1 MPIFSISSKSSS
13 FDKPHTRCGWL
24 VLAAQV
30 IGTGPKFN
38 IEVRTRCVFFLAIS
52 HFVSYFCNPNYI
64 PMESLPALFSDLALI
79 LVTAGITTVIFKW
92 LKQPVVLGYI
102 IAGFLIGPNFEW
114 FPVINDHT
122 SVETWSEIGMVFM
135 LFGIGL
141 EFSFKK
147 LKKVGGTVGVTAL
160 TELVT
165 MCLVG
170 FMLGKMLGWSQM
182 DSIFLGAMLSISSTT
197 IIAKAFDDMKLHRE
211 KFSGN
216 VIGELVVEDLEAVLL
231 MVILSTLAVSKSF
244 DGMQLVSSML
254 KLGFFLLI
262 WFLGG
267 IFIVPTVLRWAR
279 KFMTEE
285 TLTVFSVGL
294 CFMMV
299 VLANLAGFSSAL
311 GAFIMG
317 SILAETLEAEMIHK
331 VTTPIKNLFGAVF
344 FVSVGMMVDPQILV
358 DYWWQILV
366 VTIVLLI
373 FKPLSNVAGRLIAG
387 LGLKQSIQGG
397 FCFCQIGEFSFIIA
411 TLGLSYG
418 VIDEFLYPI
427 IVSVSIITT
436 FITPYAIKAAVPTY
450 NWVSTHL
457 SENWLNHFENSD
469 RGIKVKSGEKVSMA
483 SFIGRQLKHIII
495 YVSIVIALL
504 FVCFW
509 IGSSVTAHVPSLWGD
524 AISVAITMALVS
536 PFLWAIGF
544 RHTLVST
551 THKLMEDSV
560 FNKTLILTIF
570 VLRFI
575 IVWLVAASVL
585 RHFFDAEFWSHL
597 GVGSPYYRWI
607 NVGMALGYTF
617 LLRVMS
623 PAMKFYKRIED
634 NFLDNLNKR
643 QSSQVFAIPEIL
655 QENCHLQKMTLSPDS
670 PYSGK
675 LIKETDFRD
684 NYNVSVVSVERGKQL
699 VELPKSDF
707 QLFPFDKITFVGHE
721 DHLRLLVPKV
731 ELFDDQLI
739 QEHEESEVDLYKV
752 EVRPV
757 SPYVGVTLMDSGL
770 AEDFNAMIIAI
781 ERDGHFILNPSARI
795 SFQPADLVWFVAQKD
810 KAEILMNYNP
820 DAVPN
825 MN

>member
-1 MPIFSISSKSSS
+1 
-13 FDKPHTRCGWL
+13 
-24 VLAAQV
+24 
-30 IGTGPKFN
+30 
-38 IEVRTRCVFFLAIS
+38 
-52 HFVSYFCNPNYI
+52 
-64 PMESLPALFSDLALI
+64 MESLPALFSDLALI

-114 FPVINDHT
+114 FPVVNDHT

-147 LKKVGGTVGVTAL
+147 LKKVGGTVGITAL

-165 MCLVG
+165 MCVVG
-170 FMLGKMLGWSQM
+170 FSLGKLLGWSQM

-231 MVILSTLAVSKSF
+231 MVILSTLAVSKTF
-244 DGMQLVSSML
+244 DGMQLVTSML

-262 WFLGG
+262 WFIGG
-267 IFIVPTVLRWAR
+267 IFLVPTVLRWAR

-294 CFMMV
+294 CFLMV

-358 DYWWQILV
+358 NYWWQILV
-366 VTIVLLI
+366 VTLVLVI
-373 FKPLSNVAGRLIAG
+373 FKPLSNVGGRLLAG

-411 TLGLSYG
+411 SLGLSYG

-436 FITPYAIKAAVPTY
+436 FLTPYFIKAANPTY
-450 NWVSTHL
+450 RWVSTHV
-457 SENWLNHFENSD
+457 SDKWLNHLENSD
-469 RGIKVKSGEKVSMA
+469 RGIKVKSGKKVSMA
-483 SFIGRQLKHIII
+483 SFIGRQFKYIVI
-495 YVSIVIALL
+495 YIAIVIALI
-504 FVCFW
+504 FICFW
-509 IGSSVTAHVPSLWGD
+509 VGSLVMIYVPGLWGN
-524 AISVAITMALVS
+524 AIAAAITLALLS

-544 RHTLVST
+544 RHTLVGT
-551 THKLMEDSV
+551 THKLMEQSR
-560 FNKTLILTIF
+560 FNKTAILLIFI
-570 VLRFI
+570 LRFF
-575 IVWLVAASVL
+575 IVWVVSTSVL
-585 RHFFDAEFWSHL
+585 RHFFNEAFWLHL
-597 GVGSPYYRWI
+597 GIGAPYFRLLNI
-607 NVGMALGYTF
+607 AMALGFTIV
-617 LLRVMS
+617 LRVLS
-623 PAMKFYKRIED
+623 PAMKFYKRIEN

-643 QSSQVFAIPEIL
+643 QQVQVFEIPEIL

-670 PYSGK
+670 PYAGR
-675 LIKETDFRD
+675 LVRETDFRD

-699 VELPKSDF
+699 FELPKSDF

-721 DHLRLLVPKV
+721 DHLRLLLPRV
-731 ELFDDQLI
+731 ELFDERLI

-752 EVRPV
+752 EVEPD
-757 SPYVGVTLMDSGL
+757 SPIIGIALMDSGL
-770 AEDFNAMIIAI
+770 ADKYDAMVIAI
-781 ERDGHFILNPSARI
+781 EREGHFILNPSARI
-795 SFQPADLVWFVAQKD
+795 TFQPADLVWFVAQKE
-810 KAEILMNYNP
+810 KAEFLMKVKAA
-820 DAVPN
+820 DLKTEFQTE
-825 MN
+825 

>member
-1 MPIFSISSKSSS
+1 MS
-13 FDKPHTRCGWL
+13 
-24 VLAAQV
+24 
-30 IGTGPKFN
+30 
-38 IEVRTRCVFFLAIS
+38 E
-52 HFVSYFCNPNYI
+52 
-64 PMESLPALFSDLALI
+64 LPALFSDLALI
-79 LVTAGITTVIFKW
+79 LVTAGVTTVIFKW

-114 FPVINDHT
+114 FPVVNDHT

-147 LKKVGGTVGVTAL
+147 LKKVGGTVGITAL

-165 MCLVG
+165 MCVVG
-170 FMLGKMLGWSQM
+170 FSLGKLLGWSQM

-231 MVILSTLAVSKSF
+231 MVILSTLAVSKTF
-244 DGMQLVSSML
+244 DGMQLVTSML

-262 WFLGG
+262 WFIGG
-267 IFIVPTVLRWAR
+267 IFLVPTVLRWAR

-294 CFMMV
+294 CFLMV

-317 SILAETLEAEMIHK
+317 SIVAETLEAEMIHK

-358 DYWWQILV
+358 HYWWQILI
-366 VTIVLLI
+366 VTLVLVI
-373 FKPLSNVAGRLIAG
+373 FKPLSNVGGRLLAG

-411 TLGLSYG
+411 SLGLSYG

-436 FITPYAIKAAVPTY
+436 FLTPYFIKAANPTY
-450 NWVSTHL
+450 RWVSTHM
-457 SENWLNHFENSD
+457 SDKWLNHLENSD
-469 RGIKVKSGEKVSMA
+469 RGIKVKSGKKVSMA
-483 SFIGRQLKHIII
+483 SFIGRQFKYIVI
-495 YVSIVIALL
+495 YIAIVIALI
-504 FVCFW
+504 FICFW
-509 IGSSVTAHVPSLWGD
+509 AGSLVMIYVPGLWGN
-524 AISVAITMALVS
+524 AIAAAITLALLS

-544 RHTLVST
+544 RHTLVGT
-551 THKLMEDSV
+551 THKLMEQSR
-560 FNKTLILTIF
+560 FNKTTILLIFI
-570 VLRFI
+570 LRFF
-575 IVWLVAASVL
+575 IVWVVSTSVL
-585 RHFFDAEFWSHL
+585 RHFFNEAFWLHL
-597 GVGSPYYRWI
+597 GIRAPYFRLLNI
-607 NVGMALGYTF
+607 AMALGFTIM
-617 LLRVMS
+617 LRVLS
-623 PAMKFYKRIED
+623 PAMKFYKRIEN

-643 QSSQVFAIPEIL
+643 QQVQVFEIPEIL

-670 PYSGK
+670 PYAGR

-699 VELPKSDF
+699 FELPKSDF

-721 DHLRLLVPKV
+721 DHLRLLLPRV
-731 ELFDDQLI
+731 ELFNERLI
-739 QEHEESEVDLYKV
+739 QAHEESEVDLYKV
-752 EVRPV
+752 EVEPDSPIIGV
-757 SPYVGVTLMDSGL
+757 SLMDSGL
-770 AEDFNAMIIAI
+770 SDKYNAMVIAI
-781 ERDGHFILNPSARI
+781 EREGHFILNPSARI
-795 SFQPADLVWFVAQKD
+795 TFQPADLVWFVAQKE
-810 KAEILMNYNP
+810 KAEFLMKVKAS
-820 DAVPN
+820 DLKTEFQTE
-825 MN
+825 

>member
-1 MPIFSISSKSSS
+1 
-13 FDKPHTRCGWL
+13 
-24 VLAAQV
+24 
-30 IGTGPKFN
+30 
-38 IEVRTRCVFFLAIS
+38 
-52 HFVSYFCNPNYI
+52 
-64 PMESLPALFSDLALI
+64 MESLPALFSDLALI

-114 FPVINDHT
+114 FPVVNDHT

-147 LKKVGGTVGVTAL
+147 LKKVGGTVGITAL

-165 MCLVG
+165 MCVVG
-170 FMLGKMLGWSQM
+170 FSLGKLLGWSQM

-231 MVILSTLAVSKSF
+231 MVILSTLAVSKTF
-244 DGMQLVSSML
+244 DGMQLVTSML

-262 WFLGG
+262 WFIGG
-267 IFIVPTVLRWAR
+267 IFLVPTVLRWAR

-294 CFMMV
+294 CFLMV

-344 FVSVGMMVDPQILV
+344 FVSVGMMVDPQVLV
-358 DYWWQILV
+358 NYWWQILV
-366 VTIVLLI
+366 VTLVLIL
-373 FKPLSNVAGRLIAG
+373 FKPLSNVGGRLLAG

-411 TLGLSYG
+411 SLGLSYG

-436 FITPYAIKAAVPTY
+436 FLTPYFIKAANPTY
-450 NWVSTHL
+450 RWVSTHV
-457 SENWLNHFENSD
+457 SDKWLNHLENSD
-469 RGIKVKSGEKVSMA
+469 RGIKVKSGKKVSMA
-483 SFIGRQLKHIII
+483 SFIGRQFKYIVI
-495 YVSIVIALL
+495 YIAIVIALI
-504 FVCFW
+504 FICFW
-509 IGSSVTAHVPSLWGD
+509 VGSLVMIYVPGLWGN
-524 AISVAITMALVS
+524 AIAAAITLALLS

-544 RHTLVST
+544 RHTLVGT
-551 THKLMEDSV
+551 THKLMEQSR
-560 FNKTLILTIF
+560 FNKTAILLIFI
-570 VLRFI
+570 LRFF
-575 IVWLVAASVL
+575 IVWVVSTSVL
-585 RHFFDAEFWSHL
+585 RHFFNEAFWLHL
-597 GVGSPYYRWI
+597 GVGAPYFRLLNI
-607 NVGMALGYTF
+607 AMALGFTIV
-617 LLRVMS
+617 LRVLS
-623 PAMKFYKRIED
+623 PAMKFYKRIEY

-643 QSSQVFAIPEIL
+643 QQVQVFEIPEIL

-670 PYSGK
+670 PYSGQ

-699 VELPKSDF
+699 FELPKSDF

-721 DHLRLLVPKV
+721 DHLRLLLPRV
-731 ELFDDQLI
+731 ELFDERLI

-752 EVRPV
+752 EVEHD
-757 SPYVGVTLMDSGL
+757 SPIIGIALMDSGL
-770 AEDFNAMIIAI
+770 SDKYDAMVIAI
-781 ERDGHFILNPSARI
+781 EREGHFILNPSARI
-795 SFQPADLVWFVAQKD
+795 TFQPADLVWFVAQKE
-810 KAEILMNYNP
+810 KAEFLMKVKAA
-820 DAVPN
+820 DLKTEFQTE
-825 MN
+825 

>member
-1 MPIFSISSKSSS
+1 MYLCAKHFS
-13 FDKPHTRCGWL
+13 
-24 VLAAQV
+24 
-30 IGTGPKFN
+30 
-38 IEVRTRCVFFLAIS
+38 
-52 HFVSYFCNPNYI
+52 
-64 PMESLPALFSDLALI
+64 MESLPALFSDLALI

-147 LKKVGGTVGVTAL
+147 LKKVGGTVGITAL

-170 FMLGKMLGWSQM
+170 FLLGKLLGWSQM
-182 DSIFLGAMLSISSTT
+182 DCIFLGAMLSISSTT
-197 IIAKAFDDMKLHRE
+197 IIAKAFDDMKLNRE

-231 MVILSTLAVSKSF
+231 MVILSTLAVSKTF
-244 DGMQLVSSML
+244 DGMQLVTSML

-262 WFLGG
+262 WFVGG
-267 IFIVPTVLRWAR
+267 IFIVPTVLRWSR
-279 KFMTEE
+279 KFMSEE
-285 TLTVFSVGL
+285 TLTVFAVGL

-299 VLANLAGFSSAL
+299 VLANVAGFSSAL

-331 VTTPIKNLFGAVF
+331 LTTPIKNLFGAIF
-344 FVSVGMMVDPQILV
+344 FVSVGMLVDPKILV

-366 VTIVLLI
+366 VTMVLLL
-373 FKPLSNVAGRLIAG
+373 FKPLSNVIGRLLAG

-411 TLGLSYG
+411 SLGLSYG

-436 FITPYAIKAAVPTY
+436 FITPYAIKASLPTY
-450 NWVSTHL
+450 RWLNGHFP
-457 SENWLNHFENSD
+457 EKWLNHLESND
-469 RGIKVKSGEKVSMA
+469 RGIKVKSGKKVSMA
-483 SFIGRQLKHIII
+483 SFVGRQVKHIII
-495 YVSIVIALL
+495 NVAIVIAVL
-504 FVCFW
+504 FICFW
-509 IGSSVTAHVPSLWGD
+509 IGSEVVMKYVHGIGGI
-524 AISVAITMALVS
+524 AISAAITLVLVS

-544 RHTLVST
+544 RHTLVKT
-551 THKLMEDSV
+551 THKLMEYSR
-560 FNKTLILTIF
+560 FNKTLILIIF
-570 VLRFI
+570 ILRFV
-575 IVWLVAASVL
+575 IVWVGATAIM
-585 RHFFDAEFWSHL
+585 RHFFNAAFWSHL
-597 GVGSPYYRWI
+597 GIGSPYFRFI
-607 NVGMALGYTF
+607 NVAMALVYTF

-634 NFLDNLNKR
+634 NFQGNLNKR
-643 QSSQVFAIPEIL
+643 QSTQVFAIPEIL

-670 PYSGK
+670 EYSGK

-699 VELPKSDF
+699 FELPKSDF
-707 QLFPFDKITFVGHE
+707 QLYPFDKITFVGHE
-721 DHLRLLVPKV
+721 DHLRLLVGKV
-731 ELFDDQLI
+731 EVFDDTLI
-739 QEHEESEVDLYKV
+739 QEHEESEVDLFNV
-752 EVRPV
+752 QVRPN
-757 SPYVGVTLMDSGL
+757 SPYVGIALKDSGL
-770 AEDFNAMIIAI
+770 AENFDAMIIAI
-781 ERDGHFILNPSARI
+781 EREGHFILNPSARI
-795 SFQPADLVWFVAQKD
+795 AFQADDLVWFVAQKD
-810 KAEILMNYNP
+810 KAETLMNYNP
-820 DAVPN
+820 ETIQNA
-825 MN
+825 

>member
-1 MPIFSISSKSSS
+1 
-13 FDKPHTRCGWL
+13 
-24 VLAAQV
+24 
-30 IGTGPKFN
+30 
-38 IEVRTRCVFFLAIS
+38 
-52 HFVSYFCNPNYI
+52 
-64 PMESLPALFSDLALI
+64 MESLPALFSDLALI

-147 LKKVGGTVGVTAL
+147 LKKVGGTVGITAL

-170 FMLGKMLGWSQM
+170 FLLGKLLGWSQM
-182 DSIFLGAMLSISSTT
+182 DCIFLGAMLSISSTT
-197 IIAKAFDDMKLHRE
+197 IIAKAFDDMKLNRE

-231 MVILSTLAVSKSF
+231 MVILSTLAVSKTF
-244 DGMQLVSSML
+244 DGMQLVTSML

-262 WFLGG
+262 WFIGG
-267 IFIVPTVLRWAR
+267 IFIVPTVLRWSR
-279 KFMTEE
+279 KFMSEE
-285 TLTVFSVGL
+285 TLTVFAVGL

-299 VLANLAGFSSAL
+299 VLANVAGFSSAL

-331 VTTPIKNLFGAVF
+331 LTTPIKNLFGAIF
-344 FVSVGMMVDPQILV
+344 FVSVGMLVDPKILV

-366 VTIVLLI
+366 VTVVLLL
-373 FKPLSNVAGRLIAG
+373 FKPLSNVIGRLLAG

-411 TLGLSYG
+411 SLGLSYG

-436 FITPYAIKAAVPTY
+436 FITPYAIKASLPTY
-450 NWVSTHL
+450 KWL
-457 SENWLNHFENSD
+457 SGHFPERWLNHLESND
-469 RGIKVKSGEKVSMA
+469 RGIKVKSGKKVSMA
-483 SFIGRQLKHIII
+483 SFMGRQVKHILIN
-495 YVSIVIALL
+495 VAIVIAVL
-504 FVCFW
+504 FICFW
-509 IGSSVTAHVPSLWGD
+509 IGSEVVMKYVQGIGGV
-524 AISVAITMALVS
+524 AISAAITLVLVS

-544 RHTLVST
+544 RHTLVKT
-551 THKLMEDSV
+551 THKLMEHSR
-560 FNKTLILTIF
+560 FNKTMILIIF
-570 VLRFI
+570 ILRFI
-575 IVWLVAASVL
+575 IVWVVATAVMH
-585 RHFFDAEFWSHL
+585 HFFNGAFWSHL
-597 GVGSPYYRWI
+597 GIGSPYFRFI
-607 NVGMALGYTF
+607 NVAMALVYTF

-634 NFLDNLNKR
+634 NFQGNLNKR
-643 QSSQVFAIPEIL
+643 QSTQVFAIPEIL

-670 PYSGK
+670 EYSGK

-699 VELPKSDF
+699 FELPKSDF
-707 QLFPFDKITFVGHE
+707 QLYPFDKITFVGHE
-721 DHLRLLVPKV
+721 DHLRLLVGKV
-731 ELFDDQLI
+731 EVFDDTLI
-739 QEHEESEVDLYKV
+739 QEHEESEVDLFNV
-752 EVRPV
+752 QVRPN
-757 SPYVGVTLMDSGL
+757 SPYVGIALKDSGL
-770 AEDFNAMIIAI
+770 AENFDAMIIAI

-795 SFQPADLVWFVAQKD
+795 AFQADDLVWFVAQKD
-810 KAEILMNYNP
+810 KAETLMKYNP
-820 DAVPN
+820 EAIQN
-825 MN
+825 A

>member
-1 MPIFSISSKSSS
+1 M
-13 FDKPHTRCGWL
+13 
-24 VLAAQV
+24 
-30 IGTGPKFN
+30 
-38 IEVRTRCVFFLAIS
+38 
-52 HFVSYFCNPNYI
+52 
-64 PMESLPALFSDLALI
+64 
-79 LVTAGITTVIFKW
+79 IFKW

-147 LKKVGGTVGVTAL
+147 LKKVGGTVGITAL

-170 FMLGKMLGWSQM
+170 FLLGKLLGWSQM
-182 DSIFLGAMLSISSTT
+182 DCIFLGAMLSISSTT

-231 MVILSTLAVSKSF
+231 MVILSTLAVSKTF
-244 DGMQLVSSML
+244 DGMQLVTSML

-262 WFLGG
+262 WFIGG
-267 IFIVPTVLRWAR
+267 IFIVPTVLRWSR
-279 KFMTEE
+279 KFMSEE
-285 TLTVFSVGL
+285 TLTVFAVGL

-299 VLANLAGFSSAL
+299 VLANVAGFSSAL

-331 VTTPIKNLFGAVF
+331 LTTPIKNLFGAIF
-344 FVSVGMMVDPQILV
+344 FVSVGMLVDPKILV

-366 VTIVLLI
+366 VTMVLLL
-373 FKPLSNVAGRLIAG
+373 FKPLSNVIGRLLAG

-411 TLGLSYG
+411 SLGLSYG

-436 FITPYAIKAAVPTY
+436 FITPYAIKASLPTY
-450 NWVSTHL
+450 KWL
-457 SENWLNHFENSD
+457 SGHFPERWLNHLESND
-469 RGIKVKSGEKVSMA
+469 RGIKVKSGKKVSMA
-483 SFIGRQLKHIII
+483 SFMGRQVKHILIN
-495 YVSIVIALL
+495 VAIVIAVL
-504 FVCFW
+504 FICFW
-509 IGSSVTAHVPSLWGD
+509 IGSEVVMKYVQGIGGV
-524 AISVAITMALVS
+524 AISAAITLVLVS

-544 RHTLVST
+544 RHTLVKT
-551 THKLMEDSV
+551 THKLMEHSR
-560 FNKTLILTIF
+560 FNKTMILIIF
-570 VLRFI
+570 ILRFI
-575 IVWLVAASVL
+575 IVWVVATAVMH
-585 RHFFDAEFWSHL
+585 HFFNGAFWSHL
-597 GVGSPYYRWI
+597 GIGSPYFRFI
-607 NVGMALGYTF
+607 NVAMALVYTF

-634 NFLDNLNKR
+634 NFQGNLNKR
-643 QSSQVFAIPEIL
+643 QSTQVFAIPEIL
-655 QENCHLQKMTLSPDS
+655 QENCHLQKMILSPDS
-670 PYSGK
+670 EYSGK

-699 VELPKSDF
+699 FELPKSDF
-707 QLFPFDKITFVGHE
+707 QLYPFDKITFVGHE
-721 DHLRLLVPKV
+721 DHLRLLVGKV
-731 ELFDDQLI
+731 EVFDDTLI
-739 QEHEESEVDLYKV
+739 QEHEESEVDLFNV
-752 EVRPV
+752 QVRPN
-757 SPYVGVTLMDSGL
+757 SPYVGIALKDSGL
-770 AEDFNAMIIAI
+770 AENFDAMIIAI

-795 SFQPADLVWFVAQKD
+795 AFQADDLVWFVAQKD
-810 KAEILMNYNP
+810 KAETLMKYNP
-820 DAVPN
+820 EAIQN
-825 MN
+825 A

>member
-1 MPIFSISSKSSS
+1 MYLCAKHFS
-13 FDKPHTRCGWL
+13 
-24 VLAAQV
+24 
-30 IGTGPKFN
+30 
-38 IEVRTRCVFFLAIS
+38 
-52 HFVSYFCNPNYI
+52 
-64 PMESLPALFSDLALI
+64 MESLPALFSDLALI

-147 LKKVGGTVGVTAL
+147 LKKVGGTVGITAL

-170 FMLGKMLGWSQM
+170 FLLGKLLGWSQM
-182 DSIFLGAMLSISSTT
+182 DCIFLGAMLSISSTT

-231 MVILSTLAVSKSF
+231 MVILSTLAVSKTF
-244 DGMQLVSSML
+244 DGMQLVTSML

-262 WFLGG
+262 WFVGG
-267 IFIVPTVLRWAR
+267 IFIVPTVLRWSR
-279 KFMTEE
+279 KFMSEE
-285 TLTVFSVGL
+285 TLTVFAVGL

-299 VLANLAGFSSAL
+299 VLANVAGFSSAL

-331 VTTPIKNLFGAVF
+331 LTTPIKNLFGAIF
-344 FVSVGMMVDPQILV
+344 FVSVGMLVDPKILV

-366 VTIVLLI
+366 VTVVLLL
-373 FKPLSNVAGRLIAG
+373 FKPLSNVIGRLLAG

-411 TLGLSYG
+411 SLGLSYG

-436 FITPYAIKAAVPTY
+436 FITPYAIKASLPTY
-450 NWVSTHL
+450 KWL
-457 SENWLNHFENSD
+457 SGHFPERWLNHLESND
-469 RGIKVKSGEKVSMA
+469 RGIKVKSGKKVSMA
-483 SFIGRQLKHIII
+483 SFMGRQVKHILIN
-495 YVSIVIALL
+495 VAIVIAVL
-504 FVCFW
+504 FICFW
-509 IGSSVTAHVPSLWGD
+509 IGSEVVMKYVQGIGGV
-524 AISVAITMALVS
+524 AISAAITLVLVS

-544 RHTLVST
+544 RHTLVKT
-551 THKLMEDSV
+551 THKLMEHSR
-560 FNKTLILTIF
+560 FNKTMILIIF
-570 VLRFI
+570 ILRFI
-575 IVWLVAASVL
+575 IVWVVATAVMH
-585 RHFFDAEFWSHL
+585 HFFNGAFWSHL
-597 GVGSPYYRWI
+597 GIGSPYFRFI
-607 NVGMALGYTF
+607 NVAMALVYTF

-634 NFLDNLNKR
+634 NFQGNLNKR
-643 QSSQVFAIPEIL
+643 QSTQVFAIPEIL

-670 PYSGK
+670 EYSGK

-699 VELPKSDF
+699 FELPKSDF
-707 QLFPFDKITFVGHE
+707 QLYPFDKITFVGHE
-721 DHLRLLVPKV
+721 DHLRLLVGKV
-731 ELFDDQLI
+731 EVFDDTLI
-739 QEHEESEVDLYKV
+739 QEHEESEVDLFNV
-752 EVRPV
+752 QVRPN
-757 SPYVGVTLMDSGL
+757 SPYVGIALKDSGL
-770 AEDFNAMIIAI
+770 AENFDAMIIAI

-795 SFQPADLVWFVAQKD
+795 AFQADDLVWFVAQKD
-810 KAEILMNYNP
+810 KAETLMNYNP
-820 DAVPN
+820 EAIQND
-825 MN
+825 

>member
-1 MPIFSISSKSSS
+1 
-13 FDKPHTRCGWL
+13 
-24 VLAAQV
+24 
-30 IGTGPKFN
+30 
-38 IEVRTRCVFFLAIS
+38 
-52 HFVSYFCNPNYI
+52 
-64 PMESLPALFSDLALI
+64 MESLPALFSDLALI

-147 LKKVGGTVGVTAL
+147 LKKVGGTVGITAL

-170 FMLGKMLGWSQM
+170 FLLGKLLGWSQM
-182 DSIFLGAMLSISSTT
+182 DCIFLGAMLSISSTT
-197 IIAKAFDDMKLHRE
+197 IIAKAFDDMKLNRE

-231 MVILSTLAVSKSF
+231 MVILSTLAVSKTF
-244 DGMQLVSSML
+244 DGMQLVTSML

-262 WFLGG
+262 WFIGG
-267 IFIVPTVLRWAR
+267 IFIVPTVLRWSR
-279 KFMTEE
+279 KFMSEE
-285 TLTVFSVGL
+285 TLTVFAVGL

-299 VLANLAGFSSAL
+299 VLANVAGFSSAL

-331 VTTPIKNLFGAVF
+331 LTTPIKNLFGAIF
-344 FVSVGMMVDPQILV
+344 FVSVGMLVDPKILV

-366 VTIVLLI
+366 VTMVLLL
-373 FKPLSNVAGRLIAG
+373 FKPLSNVIGRLLAG

-411 TLGLSYG
+411 SLGLSYG

-436 FITPYAIKAAVPTY
+436 FITPYAIKASLPTY
-450 NWVSTHL
+450 KWL
-457 SENWLNHFENSD
+457 SGHFPERWLNHLESND
-469 RGIKVKSGEKVSMA
+469 RGIKVKSGKKVSMA
-483 SFIGRQLKHIII
+483 SFMGRQVKHILIN
-495 YVSIVIALL
+495 VAIVIAVL
-504 FVCFW
+504 FICFW
-509 IGSSVTAHVPSLWGD
+509 IGSEVVMKYVQGIGGV
-524 AISVAITMALVS
+524 AISAAITLVLVS

-544 RHTLVST
+544 RHTLVKT
-551 THKLMEDSV
+551 THKLMEHSR
-560 FNKTLILTIF
+560 FNKTMILIIF
-570 VLRFI
+570 ILRFI
-575 IVWLVAASVL
+575 IVWVVATAVMH
-585 RHFFDAEFWSHL
+585 HFFNGAFWSHL
-597 GVGSPYYRWI
+597 GIGSPYFRFI
-607 NVGMALGYTF
+607 NVAMALVYTF

-634 NFLDNLNKR
+634 NFQGNLNKR
-643 QSSQVFAIPEIL
+643 QSTQVFAIPEIL

-670 PYSGK
+670 EYSGK

-699 VELPKSDF
+699 FELPKSDF
-707 QLFPFDKITFVGHE
+707 QLYPFDKITFVGHE
-721 DHLRLLVPKV
+721 DHLRLLVGKV
-731 ELFDDQLI
+731 EVFDDTLI
-739 QEHEESEVDLYKV
+739 QEHEESEVDLFNV
-752 EVRPV
+752 QVRPN
-757 SPYVGVTLMDSGL
+757 SPYVGIALKDSGL
-770 AEDFNAMIIAI
+770 AENFDAMIIAI

-795 SFQPADLVWFVAQKD
+795 AFQADDLVWFVAQKD
-810 KAEILMNYNP
+810 KAETLMKYNP
-820 DAVPN
+820 EAIQN
-825 MN
+825 A

>member
-1 MPIFSISSKSSS
+1 
-13 FDKPHTRCGWL
+13 
-24 VLAAQV
+24 
-30 IGTGPKFN
+30 
-38 IEVRTRCVFFLAIS
+38 
-52 HFVSYFCNPNYI
+52 
-64 PMESLPALFSDLALI
+64 MENLPALFFDLALI
-79 LVTAGITTVIFKW
+79 LVTAGLTTVIFKW

-165 MCLVG
+165 MCIVG
-170 FMLGKMLGWSQM
+170 YLLGKVLGWSQM
-182 DSIFLGAMLSISSTT
+182 DCIFLGAMLSISSTT
-197 IIAKAFDDMKLHRE
+197 IIAKAFDDMKLNRE

-231 MVILSTLAVSKSF
+231 MVILSTLAVSKTF
-244 DGMQLVSSML
+244 DGMQLMYSML
-254 KLGFFLLI
+254 KLFFFLVV

-267 IFIVPTVLRWAR
+267 IFIVPTILRWSR

-294 CFMMV
+294 CFLMV

-317 SILAETLEAEMIHK
+317 SILAETLEAEAIHK

-358 DYWWQILV
+358 SYWWQILV
-366 VTIVLLI
+366 VTLVLLI
-373 FKPLSNVAGRLIAG
+373 FKPLSNVIGRLIAG
-387 LGLKQSIQGG
+387 VGLKQAMQGG

-411 TLGLSYG
+411 TLGLSFG

-436 FITPYAIKAAVPTY
+436 FITPYAIKAAVPSY
-450 NWVSTHL
+450 NWVTSHFPK
-457 SENWLNHFENSD
+457 SWLNRLENNDS
-469 RGIKVKSGEKVSMA
+469 GIKVKSGEKVSMGNFIA
-483 SFIGRQLKHIII
+483 RQFKNIVIYMAIIIAVILICFFLSSFIIK
-495 YVSIVIALL
+495 Y
-504 FVCFW
+504 
-509 IGSSVTAHVPSLWGD
+509 VPSPWNA
-524 AISVAITMALVS
+524 AIATAFTLVLVA
-536 PFLWAIGF
+536 PFLWAMGF
-544 RHTLVST
+544 KHTLVNT
-551 THKLMEDSV
+551 THKLMEV
-560 FNKTLILTIF
+560 NKFNKTIIRSIF
-570 VLRFI
+570 VLRFV
-575 IVWLVAASVL
+575 IVAILAYSIL
-585 RHFFDAEFWSHL
+585 QHFFNNLFWAKLGIGTPWYHL
-597 GVGSPYYRWI
+597 I
-607 NVGMALGYTF
+607 NIGFALIYTI
-617 LLRVMS
+617 LLKALS
-623 PAMKFYKRIED
+623 PAMKFYKRIEER
-634 NFLDNLNKR
+634 FMDNLNKR
-643 QSSQVFAIPEIL
+643 QSVQVFTIPEIL

-684 NYNVSVVSVERGKQL
+684 NYNVSVVSVERGKLL
-699 VELPKSDF
+699 VELPRSDF

-721 DHLRLLVPKV
+721 DHLRLLLPRIEV
-731 ELFDDQLI
+731 FDDQLI

-752 EVRPV
+752 EVRPN
-757 SPYVGVTLMDSGL
+757 SPYVGVALMDSGL
-770 AEDFNAMIIAI
+770 AENFEAMIIAI

-795 SFQPADLVWFVAQKD
+795 TFQPADLVWFVAQSERAKV
-810 KAEILMNYNP
+810 LMDYNP
-820 DAVPN
+820 DAISYASEAATV
-825 MN
+825 

>member
-1 MPIFSISSKSSS
+1 
-13 FDKPHTRCGWL
+13 
-24 VLAAQV
+24 
-30 IGTGPKFN
+30 
-38 IEVRTRCVFFLAIS
+38 
-52 HFVSYFCNPNYI
+52 
-64 PMESLPALFSDLALI
+64 MESLPALFSDLALV

-114 FPVINDHT
+114 FPVISDHT

-165 MCLVG
+165 MCVVG
-170 FMLGKMLGWSQM
+170 FLLGKALGWSQM
-182 DSIFLGAMLSISSTT
+182 DCIFLGAMLSISSTT

-231 MVILSTLAVSKSF
+231 MVILSTLAVSKTF

-254 KLGFFLLI
+254 KLVFFLLV

-267 IFIVPTVLRWAR
+267 IFLVPTVLRWAR
-279 KFMTEE
+279 RFMSEE

-294 CFMMV
+294 CFLMV

-358 DYWWQILV
+358 NYWWQILV
-366 VTIVLLI
+366 VTLVLLL
-373 FKPLSNVAGRLIAG
+373 FKPLSNVIGRLIAG
-387 LGLKQSIQGG
+387 LGLKQAMQGG

-436 FITPYAIKAAVPTY
+436 FITPYAIKSAIPAY
-450 NWVSTHL
+450 SWVSGHFP
-457 SENWLNHFENSD
+457 EKWLNRMENNDS
-469 RGIKVKSGEKVSMA
+469 GIKVKSGKKVNMA
-483 SFIGRQLKHIII
+483 SFMARQLKNIVIYSAIII
-495 YVSIVIALL
+495 AVVLLSFIIGTFIMKYVPRP
-504 FVCFW
+504 W
-509 IGSSVTAHVPSLWGD
+509 SSAVATAVSL
-524 AISVAITMALVS
+524 ILVS
-536 PFLWAIGF
+536 PFLWAMGF
-544 RHTLVST
+544 KHTLAGT
-551 THKLMEDSV
+551 THKLMEV
-560 FNKTLILTIF
+560 NHFNKALIRFVF
-570 VLRFI
+570 VLRFAL
-575 IVWLVAASVL
+575 VWVAAYSVIQ
-585 RHFFDAEFWSHL
+585 HFLNILFWSRLNVNPIVFH
-597 GVGSPYYRWI
+597 WI
-607 NVGMALGYTF
+607 NIAFALIYTV

-623 PAMKFYKRIED
+623 PAMRFYKHIEER
-634 NFLDNLNKR
+634 FMDNLNKR
-643 QSSQVFAIPEIL
+643 QQVQVFEIPEIL

-670 PYSGK
+670 VYSGRI
-675 LIKETDFRD
+675 IKDTDFRD

-699 VELPKSDF
+699 YELPKSDF

-721 DHLRLLVPKV
+721 DHLRLLLPRV
-731 ELFDDQLI
+731 EAFDEALI

-752 EVRPV
+752 EVEPD
-757 SPYVGVTLMDSGL
+757 SPFIGVALMDSGL
-770 AEDFNAMIIAI
+770 ADKYEAMVIAI

-795 SFQPADLVWFVAQKD
+795 TFQPADLVWFVAQED
-810 KAEILMNYNP
+810 KAKILMRMTAS
-820 DAVPN
+820 D
-825 MN
+825 MRSEMQMTK

>member
-1 MPIFSISSKSSS
+1 
-13 FDKPHTRCGWL
+13 
-24 VLAAQV
+24 
-30 IGTGPKFN
+30 
-38 IEVRTRCVFFLAIS
+38 
-52 HFVSYFCNPNYI
+52 
-64 PMESLPALFSDLALI
+64 MESLPALFSDLALI

-147 LKKVGGTVGVTAL
+147 LKKVGGTVGITAL

-165 MCLVG
+165 MCVVG
-170 FMLGKMLGWSQM
+170 FSLGKLLGWSQM

-231 MVILSTLAVSKSF
+231 MVILSTLAVSKTF
-244 DGMQLVSSML
+244 DGMQLVTSML

-262 WFLGG
+262 WFIGG
-267 IFIVPTVLRWAR
+267 IFLVPTVLRWAR

-294 CFMMV
+294 CFLMV

-311 GAFIMG
+311 GA
-317 SILAETLEAEMIHK
+317 L
-331 VTTPIKNLFGAVF
+331 
-344 FVSVGMMVDPQILV
+344 MVDPQILV
-358 DYWWQILV
+358 NYWWQILV
-366 VTIVLLI
+366 VTLVLIL
-373 FKPLSNVAGRLIAG
+373 FKPLSNVGGRLLAG

-411 TLGLSYG
+411 SLGLSYG

-436 FITPYAIKAAVPTY
+436 FLTPYFIKAANPTY
-450 NWVSTHL
+450 RWVSTHV
-457 SENWLNHFENSD
+457 SDKWLNHLENSD
-469 RGIKVKSGEKVSMA
+469 RGIKVKSGKKVSMA
-483 SFIGRQLKHIII
+483 SFIGRQFKYIVI
-495 YVSIVIALL
+495 YIAIVIALI
-504 FVCFW
+504 FICFW
-509 IGSSVTAHVPSLWGD
+509 VGSLVMIYVPGLWGN
-524 AISVAITMALVS
+524 AIAAAITLALLS

-544 RHTLVST
+544 RHTLVGT
-551 THKLMEDSV
+551 THKLMEQSR
-560 FNKTLILTIF
+560 FNKTAILLIFI
-570 VLRFI
+570 LRFF
-575 IVWLVAASVL
+575 IVWVVSTSVL
-585 RHFFDAEFWSHL
+585 RHFFNEAFWLHL
-597 GVGSPYYRWI
+597 GIGAPYFRLLNI
-607 NVGMALGYTF
+607 AMALGFTVM
-617 LLRVMS
+617 LRVLS
-623 PAMKFYKRIED
+623 PAMKFYKRIEN

-643 QSSQVFAIPEIL
+643 QQVQVFEIPEIL

-670 PYSGK
+670 PYAGR
-675 LIKETDFRD
+675 LVRETDFRD

-699 VELPKSDF
+699 FELPKSDF

-721 DHLRLLVPKV
+721 DHLRLLLPRV
-731 ELFDDQLI
+731 ELFDERLI

-752 EVRPV
+752 EVEPDSPIIGV
-757 SPYVGVTLMDSGL
+757 SLMDSGL
-770 AEDFNAMIIAI
+770 ADKYDAMVIAI
-781 ERDGHFILNPSARI
+781 EREGHFILNPSARI
-795 SFQPADLVWFVAQKD
+795 TFQPADLVWFVAQKE
-810 KAEILMNYNP
+810 KAEFLMKVKAA
-820 DAVPN
+820 DLKTEIQTE
-825 MN
+825 

>member
-1 MPIFSISSKSSS
+1 
-13 FDKPHTRCGWL
+13 
-24 VLAAQV
+24 
-30 IGTGPKFN
+30 
-38 IEVRTRCVFFLAIS
+38 
-52 HFVSYFCNPNYI
+52 
-64 PMESLPALFSDLALI
+64 MESLPALFSDLALI

-147 LKKVGGTVGVTAL
+147 LKKVGGTVGITAL

-170 FMLGKMLGWSQM
+170 FLLGKLLGWSQM
-182 DSIFLGAMLSISSTT
+182 DCIFLGAMLSISSTT
-197 IIAKAFDDMKLHRE
+197 IIAKAFDDMKLNRE

-231 MVILSTLAVSKSF
+231 MVILSTLAVSKTF
-244 DGMQLVSSML
+244 DGMQLVASML

-262 WFLGG
+262 WFIGG
-267 IFIVPTVLRWAR
+267 IFIVPTVLRWSR
-279 KFMTEE
+279 KFMSEE
-285 TLTVFSVGL
+285 TLTVFAVGL

-299 VLANLAGFSSAL
+299 VLANVAGFSSAL

-331 VTTPIKNLFGAVF
+331 LTTPIKNLFGAIF
-344 FVSVGMMVDPQILV
+344 FVSVGMLVDPKILV

-366 VTIVLLI
+366 VTMVLLL
-373 FKPLSNVAGRLIAG
+373 FKPLSNVIGRLLAG

-411 TLGLSYG
+411 SLGLSYG

-436 FITPYAIKAAVPTY
+436 FITPYAIKASLPTY
-450 NWVSTHL
+450 RWLNGHFP
-457 SENWLNHFENSD
+457 EKWLNHLESND
-469 RGIKVKSGEKVSMA
+469 RGIKVKSGKKVSMA
-483 SFIGRQLKHIII
+483 SFVGRQVKHIII
-495 YVSIVIALL
+495 NVAIVIAVL
-504 FVCFW
+504 FICFW
-509 IGSSVTAHVPSLWGD
+509 IGSEVVMKYVQGIGGI
-524 AISVAITMALVS
+524 AISAAITLVLVS

-544 RHTLVST
+544 RHTLVKT
-551 THKLMEDSV
+551 THKLMEYSR
-560 FNKTLILTIF
+560 FNKTLILIIF
-570 VLRFI
+570 ILRFV
-575 IVWLVAASVL
+575 IVWVGATAIM
-585 RHFFDAEFWSHL
+585 RHFFNAAFWSHL
-597 GVGSPYYRWI
+597 GIGSPYFRFI
-607 NVGMALGYTF
+607 NVAMALVYTF

-634 NFLDNLNKR
+634 NFQGNLNKR
-643 QSSQVFAIPEIL
+643 QSTQVFAIPEIL

-670 PYSGK
+670 DYSGK

-699 VELPKSDF
+699 FELPRSDF
-707 QLFPFDKITFVGHE
+707 QLYPFDKITFVGHE
-721 DHLRLLVPKV
+721 DHLRLLVGKV
-731 ELFDDQLI
+731 EVFDDTLI
-739 QEHEESEVDLYKV
+739 QEHEESEVDLFNV
-752 EVRPV
+752 QVRPN
-757 SPYVGVTLMDSGL
+757 SPYVGIALKDSGL
-770 AEDFNAMIIAI
+770 AENFDAMIIAI
-781 ERDGHFILNPSARI
+781 EREGHFILNPSARI
-795 SFQPADLVWFVAQKD
+795 AFQADDLVWFVAQKD
-810 KAEILMNYNP
+810 KAETLMNYNP
-820 DAVPN
+820 ETIQNA
-825 MN
+825 

>member
-1 MPIFSISSKSSS
+1 
-13 FDKPHTRCGWL
+13 
-24 VLAAQV
+24 
-30 IGTGPKFN
+30 
-38 IEVRTRCVFFLAIS
+38 
-52 HFVSYFCNPNYI
+52 
-64 PMESLPALFSDLALI
+64 MENLPALFSDLALI
-79 LVTAGITTVIFKW
+79 LVTAGLTTVIFKW

-165 MCLVG
+165 MCIVG
-170 FMLGKMLGWSQM
+170 YLLGKVLGWSQM
-182 DSIFLGAMLSISSTT
+182 DCIFLGAMLSISSTT
-197 IIAKAFDDMKLHRE
+197 IIAKAFDDMKLNRE

-231 MVILSTLAVSKSF
+231 MVILSTLAVSKTF
-244 DGMQLVSSML
+244 DGIQLIYSML
-254 KLGFFLLI
+254 KLFFFLVV

-267 IFIVPTVLRWAR
+267 IFIVPTVLRWSR

-294 CFMMV
+294 CFLMV

-317 SILAETLEAEMIHK
+317 SILAETLEAEVIHK

-358 DYWWQILV
+358 SYWWQILV
-366 VTIVLLI
+366 VTLVLLI
-373 FKPLSNVAGRLIAG
+373 FKPLSNVVGRLIAG
-387 LGLKQSIQGG
+387 VGLKQAMQGG

-411 TLGLSYG
+411 TLGLSFG
-418 VIDEFLYPI
+418 VIDDFLYPI

-436 FITPYAIKAAVPTY
+436 FITPYAIKAAVPSY
-450 NWVSTHL
+450 NWVTSHFPESWL
-457 SENWLNHFENSD
+457 KRLENND
-469 RGIKVKSGEKVSMA
+469 AGIKVKSGEKVSMGNFIA
-483 SFIGRQLKHIII
+483 RQIKNIVIYLAIIIAVILICFFLSSFIIK
-495 YVSIVIALL
+495 Y
-504 FVCFW
+504 
-509 IGSSVTAHVPSLWGD
+509 VPSPWNA
-524 AISVAITMALVS
+524 AIATAFTLVFVA

-544 RHTLVST
+544 KHTLVDT
-551 THKLMEDSV
+551 THKLMEV
-560 FNKTLILTIF
+560 NRFNKTIIRSIF
-570 VLRFI
+570 VLRFV
-575 IVWLVAASVL
+575 IVGILAYSAIQ
-585 RHFFDAEFWSHL
+585 HFFNNLFWEKL
-597 GVGSPYYRWI
+597 GVGTPWYHLI
-607 NVGMALGYTF
+607 NIGFALIYTI
-617 LLRVMS
+617 LLKALS
-623 PAMKFYKRIED
+623 PAMNFYKRIEER
-634 NFLDNLNKR
+634 FMDNLNKR
-643 QSSQVFAIPEIL
+643 QSVQVFTIPEIL

-675 LIKETDFRD
+675 LIKDTDFRD
-684 NYNVSVVSVERGKQL
+684 NYNVSVVSVERGKLL
-699 VELPKSDF
+699 VELPRSDF

-721 DHLRLLVPKV
+721 DHLRLLLPRIEV
-731 ELFDDQLI
+731 FDEQLI

-752 EVRPV
+752 EVRPN
-757 SPYVGVTLMDSGL
+757 SPYVGVALMDSGL
-770 AEDFNAMIIAI
+770 AENFEAMIIAI

-795 SFQPADLVWFVAQKD
+795 TFQPADLVWFVAQSERAKV
-810 KAEILMNYNP
+810 LMNYNP
-820 DAVPN
+820 DAIPN
-825 MN
+825 D

>member
-1 MPIFSISSKSSS
+1 
-13 FDKPHTRCGWL
+13 
-24 VLAAQV
+24 
-30 IGTGPKFN
+30 
-38 IEVRTRCVFFLAIS
+38 
-52 HFVSYFCNPNYI
+52 
-64 PMESLPALFSDLALI
+64 MESLPALFSDLALI

-165 MCLVG
+165 MCVVG
-170 FMLGKMLGWSQM
+170 FLLGKVLGWTQM

-197 IIAKAFDDMKLHRE
+197 IIAKAFEDMKLYRE

-231 MVILSTLAVSKSF
+231 MVILSTLAVSKTF
-244 DGMQLVSSML
+244 DGMQLVASML
-254 KLGFFLLI
+254 KLAFFLLV

-267 IFIVPTVLRWAR
+267 IFLVPTVLKWSR
-279 KFMTEE
+279 KFMSEE

-366 VTIVLLI
+366 VTLVLLL
-373 FKPLSNVAGRLIAG
+373 FKPLSNVVGRLIAG
-387 LGLKQSIQGG
+387 LGLKQAMQGG

-418 VIDEFLYPI
+418 VIDDFLYPI

-436 FITPYAIKAAVPTY
+436 FITPYSIKAAVPAY
-450 NWVSTHL
+450 KWVTEHFPERWL
-457 SENWLNHFENSD
+457 DRLENNDS
-469 RGIKVKSGEKVSMA
+469 GIKVKSGKKVNMA
-483 SFIGRQLKHIII
+483 SFLARQFKNMVIYLAIII
-495 YVSIVIALL
+495 AVILI
-504 FVCFW
+504 CFF
-509 IGSSVTAHVPSLWGD
+509 IGSFIMKYVPRPWSSAIATAASL
-524 AISVAITMALVS
+524 ILVS
-536 PFLWAIGF
+536 PFLWAMGF
-544 RHTLVST
+544 KHTLVDT
-551 THKLMEDSV
+551 THKLMEDSR
-560 FNKTLILTIF
+560 FNKTLIRMVF
-570 VLRFI
+570 VLRFV
-575 IVWLVAASVL
+575 IVAIFAYSVIQ
-585 RHFFDAEFWSHL
+585 HFLNNLFWERL
-597 GVGSPYYRWI
+597 NIGSPWYHWI
-607 NVGMALGYTF
+607 NIGFALIYTV
-617 LLRVMS
+617 LLRVLS
-623 PAMKFYKRIED
+623 PAMRFYKHIEER
-634 NFLDNLNKR
+634 FMDNLNKR
-643 QSSQVFAIPEIL
+643 QQVQVFEIPEIL

-670 PYSGK
+670 VYSGQI
-675 LIKETDFRD
+675 IKDTDFRD

-699 VELPKSDF
+699 FELPKSDF
-707 QLFPFDKITFVGHE
+707 QLYPFDKITFVGHE
-721 DHLRLLVPKV
+721 DHLRLLLPLV
-731 ELFDDQLI
+731 EAFDDQLI
-739 QEHEESEVDLYKV
+739 QEHEEGEVDLYKV
-752 EVRPV
+752 EIEPD
-757 SPYVGVTLMDSGL
+757 SPLIDVALMDSGL
-770 AEDFNAMIIAI
+770 ADKYDAMVIAI
-781 ERDGHFILNPSARI
+781 ERGGHFILNPSARI
-795 SFQPADLVWFVAQKD
+795 TFQPADLVWFVAQQD
-810 KAEILMNYNP
+810 KAEHLMRMRAS
-820 DAVPN
+820 DLKSE
-825 MN
+825 MR

>member
-1 MPIFSISSKSSS
+1 LYLCPTKKS
-13 FDKPHTRCGWL
+13 
-24 VLAAQV
+24 V
-30 IGTGPKFN
+30 
-38 IEVRTRCVFFLAIS
+38 
-52 HFVSYFCNPNYI
+52 
-64 PMESLPALFSDLALI
+64 MESLPALFSDLALI

-114 FPVINDHT
+114 FPVVNDHT

-147 LKKVGGTVGVTAL
+147 LKKVGGTVGITAL

-165 MCLVG
+165 MCVVG
-170 FMLGKMLGWSQM
+170 FSLGKLLGWSQM

-197 IIAKAFDDMKLHRE
+197 IIAKAFDDMKLNRE

-231 MVILSTLAVSKSF
+231 MVILSTLAVSKTF
-244 DGMQLVSSML
+244 DGMQLVTSML

-262 WFLGG
+262 WFIGG

-344 FVSVGMMVDPQILV
+344 FVSVGMMVDPQVLV
-358 DYWWQILV
+358 NYWWQILV
-366 VTIVLLI
+366 VTTVLIV
-373 FKPLSNVAGRLIAG
+373 FKPVSNVAGRLLAG

-436 FITPYAIKAAVPTY
+436 FLTPYFIKAANPTY
-450 NWVSTHL
+450 QWVSTHM
-457 SENWLNHFENSD
+457 SEKWLNHWENSD
-469 RGIKVKSGEKVSMA
+469 RGIKVKSGKKVSMA
-483 SFIGRQLKHIII
+483 SFIARQFKYIII
-495 YVSIVIALL
+495 YIAIVIALI
-504 FVCFW
+504 FICFW
-509 IGSSVTAHVPSLWGD
+509 AGSFIMIYVPGLWGN
-524 AISVAITMALVS
+524 AIAAAITLVLVS

-544 RHTLVST
+544 RHTLIGT
-551 THKLMEDSV
+551 THKLMEQSR
-560 FNKTLILTIF
+560 FNKTVILLVF
-570 VLRFI
+570 VFRFI
-575 IVWLVAASVL
+575 LVWVVATSVL
-585 RHFFDAEFWSHL
+585 RHFFNEAFWLHL
-597 GVGSPYYRWI
+597 GIRAPYYRLLNI
-607 NVGMALGYTF
+607 AMALGYTIM
-617 LLRVMS
+617 LRALS
-623 PAMKFYKRIED
+623 PAMKFYKHIED
-634 NFLDNLNKR
+634 RFLDNLNKR
-643 QSSQVFAIPEIL
+643 QKVQVFEIPEIL

-670 PYSGK
+670 PYSGQY
-675 LIKETDFRD
+675 IKETDFRD
-684 NYNVSVVSVERGKQL
+684 NYNVSVVSVERGKEL
-699 VELPKSDF
+699 FELPKSDF
-707 QLFPFDKITFVGHE
+707 QLFPYDKITFVGHE
-721 DHLRLLVPKV
+721 DHLRLLLPRV
-731 ELFDDQLI
+731 ELFDERLI

-752 EVRPV
+752 EVEPDSPIIGV
-757 SPYVGVTLMDSGL
+757 SLMDSGL
-770 AEDFNAMIIAI
+770 ADKYDAMVIAI
-781 ERDGHFILNPSARI
+781 EREGHFILNPSARI
-795 SFQPADLVWFVAQKD
+795 TFQPADLVWFVAQKE
-810 KAEILMNYNP
+810 KAEFLMNVKAADLKTEFQN
-820 DAVPN
+820 
-825 MN
+825 

>member
-1 MPIFSISSKSSS
+1 
-13 FDKPHTRCGWL
+13 
-24 VLAAQV
+24 
-30 IGTGPKFN
+30 
-38 IEVRTRCVFFLAIS
+38 
-52 HFVSYFCNPNYI
+52 
-64 PMESLPALFSDLALI
+64 MESLPALFSDLALI

-114 FPVINDHT
+114 FPVVNDHT

-147 LKKVGGTVGVTAL
+147 LKKVGGTVGITAL

-165 MCLVG
+165 MCVVG
-170 FMLGKMLGWSQM
+170 FSLGKLLGWSQM

-231 MVILSTLAVSKSF
+231 MVILSTLAVSKTF
-244 DGMQLVSSML
+244 DGMQLVTSML

-262 WFLGG
+262 WFIGG
-267 IFIVPTVLRWAR
+267 IFLVPTVLRWAR

-294 CFMMV
+294 CFLMV

-344 FVSVGMMVDPQILV
+344 FVSVGMMVAPQILV
-358 DYWWQILV
+358 NYWWQILV
-366 VTIVLLI
+366 VTLVLVI
-373 FKPLSNVAGRLIAG
+373 FKPLSNVGGRLLAG

-411 TLGLSYG
+411 SLGLSYG

-436 FITPYAIKAAVPTY
+436 FLTPYFIKAANPTY
-450 NWVSTHL
+450 RWVSTRM
-457 SENWLNHFENSD
+457 SDKWLNHLENSD
-469 RGIKVKSGEKVSMA
+469 RGIKVKSGKKVSMA
-483 SFIGRQLKHIII
+483 SFIGRQFKYIVI
-495 YVSIVIALL
+495 YIAIVIALI
-504 FVCFW
+504 FICFW
-509 IGSSVTAHVPSLWGD
+509 VGSLVMIYVPGLWGN
-524 AISVAITMALVS
+524 AIAAAITLALLS

-544 RHTLVST
+544 RHTLVGT
-551 THKLMEDSV
+551 THKLMEQSR
-560 FNKTLILTIF
+560 FNKTAILLIFI
-570 VLRFI
+570 LRFF
-575 IVWLVAASVL
+575 IVWVVSTSVL
-585 RHFFDAEFWSHL
+585 RHFFNEAFWLHL
-597 GVGSPYYRWI
+597 GIGAPYFRLLNI
-607 NVGMALGYTF
+607 AMALGFTIM
-617 LLRVMS
+617 LRVLS
-623 PAMKFYKRIED
+623 PAMKFYKRIEN

-643 QSSQVFAIPEIL
+643 QQVQVFEIPEIL

-670 PYSGK
+670 PYAGR
-675 LIKETDFRD
+675 LVRETDFRD

-699 VELPKSDF
+699 FELPKSDF

-721 DHLRLLVPKV
+721 DHLRLLLPRV
-731 ELFDDQLI
+731 ELFDERLI

-752 EVRPV
+752 EVEPDSPIIGV
-757 SPYVGVTLMDSGL
+757 SLMDSGL
-770 AEDFNAMIIAI
+770 ADKYDAMVIAI
-781 ERDGHFILNPSARI
+781 EREGHFILNPSARI
-795 SFQPADLVWFVAQKD
+795 TFQPADLVWFVAQKE
-810 KAEILMNYNP
+810 KAEFLMKVKAA
-820 DAVPN
+820 DLKTEFQTE
-825 MN
+825 